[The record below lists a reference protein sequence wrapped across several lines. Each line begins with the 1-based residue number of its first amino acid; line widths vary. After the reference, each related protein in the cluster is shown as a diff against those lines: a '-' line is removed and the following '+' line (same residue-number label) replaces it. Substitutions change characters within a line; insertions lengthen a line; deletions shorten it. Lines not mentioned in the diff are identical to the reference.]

1 MRTVLQC
8 LMFYAKPRT
17 GKGFVRK
24 NWITRG
30 YGFGLKLGGGAGVE
44 VTPGNPRHSHK
55 NVYKFPLP
63 KTKIFEQKATNAL
76 PLGAKKCALPSQKV
90 QYFKRVEQKES

>member
-1 MRTVLQC
+1 MFDVLCQ
-8 LMFYAKPRT
+8 ASN
-17 GKGFVRK
+17 RK
-24 NWITRG
+24 RICTKKLNYNGVWFRPKIRG
-30 YGFGLKLGGGAGVE
+30 GGVE

-55 NVYKFPLP
+55 NVYKSPLP